1 MDLMKFADWAY
12 KIPESEIRRLLRF
25 NVKYYYAG
33 GKPGVLPTEIIAKIL
48 IKIGE
53 DQLKKIEDGREQEVV
68 DIYNYGVTAGTDF
81 FRKTLAERLRKE
93 GIDTDWEQLMI
104 TTGSQQAI
112 YLVLDTL
119 INPGDVIITTR
130 PAYLGFLGPACK
142 LDANIVTV
150 PTDLD
155 GIVPE
160 YVDNA
165 IELAEKEL
173 GKKPKMIYVVP
184 DSDNP
189 KGTNLPA
196 KRRQALFDLAEAH
209 DILIVEDSPYR
220 SIHFKGE
227 KVFPM
232 KSLDKENKRIVYLGS
247 TTKEAIAARVGFALA
262 PVELRENMIKAKG
275 YFDLCTPL
283 IMQSVLDE
291 YYRNHIDEMLP
302 KINSIYEARAKAMI
316 ETMDATFPAGE
327 RTDPKGGFFIWWESE
342 NKNFNAKEF
351 LERVAMPNEV
361 LYVPGEAF
369 YPLGG
374 MAYMPASN
382 SLQPTVAEKHEL
394 RLSYSF
400 KDEDNIREGIPLLGK
415 LLTEELG

>member
-1 MDLMKFADWAY
+1 
-12 KIPESEIRRLLRF
+12 
-25 NVKYYYAG
+25 
-33 GKPGVLPTEIIAKIL
+33 
-48 IKIGE
+48 
-53 DQLKKIEDGREQEVV
+53 
-68 DIYNYGVTAGTDF
+68 
-81 FRKTLAERLRKE
+81 
-93 GIDTDWEQLMI
+93 MI

-112 YLVLDTL
+112 YLLLDTL

-142 LDANIVTV
+142 LDANIITV

-160 YVDNA
+160 YVEKA
-165 IELAEKEL
+165 IELSEKEF
-173 GKKPKMIYVVP
+173 GKKPKMIYLVP
-184 DSDNP
+184 DGDNP

-196 KRRQALFDLAEAH
+196 KRRQAIFDIAEAQET
-209 DILIVEDSPYR
+209 LIIEDSPYR

-227 KVFPM
+227 KVFPI
-232 KSLDKENKRIVYLGS
+232 KSLDKENQRVVYLGS

-262 PVELRENMIKAKG
+262 PEELRENMIKAKG

-283 IMQSVLDE
+283 IMQRILDE
-291 YYRNHIDEMLP
+291 YYRNYIDDMLP

-316 ETMDATFPAGE
+316 EAMDATFPAGE

-351 LERVAMPNEV
+351 LERVAMPNEI
-361 LYVPGEAF
+361 LFVPGEAF

-374 MAYMPASN
+374 MAYMPDSN

-400 KDEDNIREGIPLLGK
+400 KDEENIREGIPLLGK
-415 LLTEELG
+415 LLTEEIA